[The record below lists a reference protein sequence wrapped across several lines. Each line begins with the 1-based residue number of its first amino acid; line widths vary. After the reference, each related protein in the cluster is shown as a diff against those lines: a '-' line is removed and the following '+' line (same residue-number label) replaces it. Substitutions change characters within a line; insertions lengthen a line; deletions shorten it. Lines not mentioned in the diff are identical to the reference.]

1 MKKNVLILL
10 LLGMLLPVIRLQAQ
24 DNPAPLNLTVQQAVD
39 LALEKNRSVA
49 SAKYN
54 YDISKKTVWE
64 TIASGL
70 PQVNGSASLDDNL
83 KLMTT
88 MLPAEI
94 FGGTPG
100 TYIPVTFGQKFNSSY
115 GVTAATPL
123 FNAPYLVGI
132 QISKLASRLSENQV
146 KQSEAD
152 VKESVMTCYYLILVS
167 EETLKVLE
175 GNLKNWNEMLTST
188 KAMFSVGMAE
198 STDVDQMLSNVAT
211 VNNAKLSMERT
222 LEVNYNLLRFL
233 LGVDMTSKVTL
244 TDSLDSIIDSF
255 KVEEL
260 LTQDFNIEN
269 NLNYQLIDGQV
280 KMSELSLK
288 SAKAS
293 TLPSLSGSVYYMK
306 TGQGNK
312 VSNMDWFP
320 YSVAGLQL
328 SVPIFAFGE
337 RHSKIQ
343 KARLSLMNSENQK
356 QMVSD
361 NLLMQEKQL
370 RYNLISSNEQYRNQ
384 KDNIEI
390 AQRVLT
396 SFQNKYKQGMASSLD
411 LTSANSNYL
420 SAETNY
426 LTSLMTL
433 LQNKVAFDKLMNNL

>member
-10 LLGMLLPVIRLQAQ
+10 LLGLLAPFTGLLAQ
-24 DNPAPLNLTVQQAVD
+24 DNPTSLSLTVQQAVD

-49 SAKYN
+49 SARYN
-54 YDISKKTVWE
+54 YDLAKKTVWE

-70 PQVNGSASLDDNL
+70 PQVNGSGSLDDNL

-94 FGGTPG
+94 FGGPAG
-100 TYIPVTFGQKFNSSY
+100 TYIPVTFGQKYNSSY
-115 GVTAATPL
+115 GVTAASPL

-132 QISKLASRLSENQV
+132 QISKLASKISENQV

-152 VKESVMTCYYLILVS
+152 VKESVLTCYYLLLVS
-167 EETLKVLE
+167 EETLKVLD
-175 GNLKNWNEMLTST
+175 GNLKNMNEMLTST
-188 KAMFSVGMAE
+188 KAMYSVGMAE

-222 LEVNYNLLRFL
+222 VEVNYNLLRFL
-233 LGVDMTSKVTL
+233 LGVDMSTKIAL
-244 TDSLDSIIDSF
+244 TDSLDSVISSF

-260 LTQDFNIEN
+260 LGQDFKMEN

-280 KMSELSLK
+280 RMSELSLK
-288 SAKAS
+288 SAKS
-293 TLPSLSGSVYYMK
+293 SVLPTLSGSIYYMK

-312 VSNMDWFP
+312 ISSMGWFP

-343 KARLSLMNSENQK
+343 KARISLMNSENQK
-356 QMVSD
+356 NMVSD

-420 SAETNY
+420 TAQTNY
-426 LTSLMTL
+426 LNSLMTL
-433 LQNKVAFDKLMNNL
+433 LQNKVAFDKLMNNF

>member
-1 MKKNVLILL
+1 
-10 LLGMLLPVIRLQAQ
+10 
-24 DNPAPLNLTVQQAVD
+24 
-39 LALEKNRSVA
+39 
-49 SAKYN
+49 
-54 YDISKKTVWE
+54 
-64 TIASGL
+64 
-70 PQVNGSASLDDNL
+70 
-83 KLMTT
+83 
-88 MLPAEI
+88 
-94 FGGTPG
+94 
-100 TYIPVTFGQKFNSSY
+100 
-115 GVTAATPL
+115 
-123 FNAPYLVGI
+123 
-132 QISKLASRLSENQV
+132 
-146 KQSEAD
+146 
-152 VKESVMTCYYLILVS
+152 MTCYYLLLVS
-167 EETLKVLE
+167 EETLKVLD
-175 GNLKNWNEMLTST
+175 GNLKNMNEMLTST
-188 KAMFSVGMAE
+188 KAMYSVGMAE

-233 LGVDMTSKVTL
+233 LGVDMSTKIEL
-244 TDSLDSIIDSF
+244 TDSLDSVISSF

-260 LTQDFNIEN
+260 LSQDFRMEN

-280 KMSELSLK
+280 RMSELSLK
-288 SAKAS
+288 SAKS
-293 TLPSLSGSVYYMK
+293 SILPTLSGSIYYMK

-312 VSNMDWFP
+312 LSSMDWFP

-343 KARLSLMNSENQK
+343 KARISLMNSENQK
-356 QMVSD
+356 NMVSD

-420 SAETNY
+420 TAQTNY
-426 LTSLMTL
+426 LNSLMTL
-433 LQNKVAFDKLMNNL
+433 LQNKVAFDKLMNNF

>member
-10 LLGMLLPVIRLQAQ
+10 LLGMLVPVKWLQAQ
-24 DNPAPLNLTVQQAVD
+24 DNPAQLTLSVQQAVD

-49 SAKYN
+49 AARYN
-54 YDISKKTVWE
+54 YEISKKTVWE

-88 MLPAEI
+88 MLPAAI
-94 FGGTPG
+94 FGDTTGK
-100 TYIPVTFGQKFNSSY
+100 YIPVTFGQKFNSSY

-132 QISKLASRLSENQV
+132 QISKLASRISENQV

-152 VKESVMTCYYLILVS
+152 IKESVLTCYYLILVS
-167 EETLKVLE
+167 HETLKVLD

-198 STDVDQMLSNVAT
+198 STDVDQMLSTVAS

-233 LGVDMTSKVTL
+233 LGVDMATKVTL
-244 TDSLDSIIDSF
+244 TDSLDTIISSF

-260 LTQDFNIEN
+260 LSQDFRIEN

-280 KMSELSLK
+280 RMSELSLK

-293 TLPSLSGSVYYMK
+293 TLPTLSGSIYYMK

-312 VSNMDWFP
+312 LSSMDWFP

-343 KARLSLMNSENQK
+343 KAKLSLMNSENQK

-361 NLLMQEKQL
+361 NLMMQERQL
-370 RYNLISSNEQYRNQ
+370 RYNLISSNEQYKNQ
-384 KDNIEI
+384 KDNIDI
-390 AQRVLT
+390 ALRVLT

-420 SAETNY
+420 LAETNY
-426 LTSLMTL
+426 LNSLMTL